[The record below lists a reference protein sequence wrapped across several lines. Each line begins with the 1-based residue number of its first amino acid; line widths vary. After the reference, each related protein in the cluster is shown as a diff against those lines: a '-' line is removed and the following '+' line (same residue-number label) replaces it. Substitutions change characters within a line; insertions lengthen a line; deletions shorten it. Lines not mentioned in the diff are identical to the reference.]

1 MNSSPLCC
9 SSELKDVH
17 GKGPRCLPW
26 PFIFSIAVSQAG
38 LTYGDKPGHDTDEF
52 LLALGDYRSTHM
64 AMPMPP
70 PMQSVARPFL
80 ALRFCISYNSVT
92 STRAPDA
99 PIGWPSAIAPPL
111 TLTRPVSQPRSL
123 LTAQAWAANASLA
136 SIRSRS
142 PTLQPAFLSAAREAG
157 IGPVPMIAGSTPAC
171 AQETMRASGVLPR
184 FAASLAFIRTTAAAP
199 SLMPDAL
206 AAVTVPSLSNAGR
219 SLAIESMVTPAFGY
233 SSVSTTTSPLRD
245 L

>member
-52 LLALGDYRSTHM
+52 LLALGDYRSTHI

-80 ALRFCISYNSVT
+80 ASRFCISCSSVI

-111 TLTRPVSQPRSL
+111 TFSLAGSNPRSL
-123 LTAQAWAANASLA
+123 PTAQACAAKASLA
-136 SIRSRS
+136 SMRSRS
-142 PTLQPAFLSAAREAG
+142 AIDQPAFLRAARLAG
-157 IGPVPMIAGSTPAC
+157 IGPDPMIAGSTPAV
-171 AQETMRASGVLPR
+171 AQDTMRASG
-184 FAASLAFIRTTAAAP
+184 
-199 SLMPDAL
+199 
-206 AAVTVPSLSNAGR
+206 
-219 SLAIESMVTPAFGY
+219 
-233 SSVSTTTSPLRD
+233 
-245 L
+245 

>member
-1 MNSSPLCC
+1 MPRVPPVTTATRAMNSSPLCC

-52 LLALGDYRSTHM
+52 LLALGNYRSTHI

-80 ALRFCISYNSVT
+80 ASRLPISNSSVV

-99 PIGWPSAIAPPL
+99 PIGWPSAIAPPF
-111 TLTRPVSQPRSL
+111 TLTFEVSQPRSL
-123 LTAQAWAANASLA
+123 LTAQACAANASFA

-142 PTLQPAFLSAAREAG
+142 PMFQPAFLSAAREAG
-157 IGPVPMIAGSTPAC
+157 IGPVPMIAGSTPAG
-171 AQETMRASGVLPR
+171 AQDTIRASGVLPR
-184 FAASLAFIRTTAAAP
+184 LAASLAVISTTAAAP
-199 SLMPDAL
+199 SLIPDAL
-206 AAVTVPSLSNAGR
+206 AAVTVPSLLNAGR
-219 SLAIESMVTPAFGY
+219 SLPIP
-233 SSVSTTTSPLRD
+233 SSVVPCLG
-245 L
+245 